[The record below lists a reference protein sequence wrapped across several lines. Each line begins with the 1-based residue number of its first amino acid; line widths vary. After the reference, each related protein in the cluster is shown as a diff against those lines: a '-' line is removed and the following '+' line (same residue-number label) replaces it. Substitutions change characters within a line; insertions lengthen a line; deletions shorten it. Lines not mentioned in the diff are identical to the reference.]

1 MINKEAMFSSTT
13 DLWATPQK
21 FFDELDREFHF
32 GLDPCA
38 TVENAKCEKFFTK
51 DDDGLTKNWGGRMC
65 FAILRMVEILASGLR
80 KRIMSQRKIIHWLLC
95 FCRLELTQSGFM
107 SGYMERLK

>member
-32 GLDPCA
+32 W
-38 TVENAKCEKFFTK
+38 T
-51 DDDGLTKNWGGRMC
+51 
-65 FAILRMVEILASGLR
+65 
-80 KRIMSQRKIIHWLLC
+80 
-95 FCRLELTQSGFM
+95 
-107 SGYMERLK
+107 